1 MHSESAPAVSLP
13 ELDRLQTVIERLGD
27 DARVSTLTRVG
38 GYPIQGV
45 VVGSEDEQAPCLL
58 LVGGVHGLER
68 IGTQV
73 VLAYLATLAERLQW
87 DELTRNALQRSR
99 IAAIPLLN
107 PVGMRAGTRANGNGV
122 DLMRNGPAKG
132 NGQASWFVGG
142 QRLSPLLPWYMGK
155 KGRLEPEAK
164 ALIDFVA
171 EQLVSSVAA
180 IALDVHSGFG
190 FQDRLWFPYAHTRRP
205 FPHAPEA
212 YALYELLNQTLPHHI
227 YRMEPVSASYTIQGD
242 LWDFMY
248 EQACKHGAGLFLPM
262 TLEMGSWT
270 WVRKNPR
277 QVFSLPGSF
286 NPIKGH
292 RLART
297 LRRHLLLMDFLHR
310 AAVGHQAWAALE
322 EQHRERCLSSAL
334 NLWFT

>member
-1 MHSESAPAVSLP
+1 MSLP
-13 ELDRLQTVIERLGD
+13 ELERLQTVIDRLGD
-27 DARVSTLTRVG
+27 DARVEVLTRVG
-38 GYPIQGV
+38 GYPIHGI
-45 VVGSEDEQAPCLL
+45 VVGSEAPEAPCLI

-68 IGTQV
+68 IGTKV
-73 VLAYLATLAERLQW
+73 VLAYLSTLAERLQW
-87 DELTRNALQRSR
+87 DELTRNALERSR
-99 IAAIPLLN
+99 IASIPLLN

-122 DLMRNGPAKG
+122 DLMRNGPTSG

-155 KGRLEPEAK
+155 KGRFEPESK
-164 ALIDFVA
+164 ALIEFVA
-171 EQLVSSVAA
+171 DQVVSSAAA

-190 FQDRLWFPYAHTRRP
+190 FQDRLWFPYAYTRRP
-205 FPHAPEA
+205 FPNTPEV
-212 YALYELLNQTLPHHI
+212 YALFELLNQTLPHHI
-227 YRMEPVSASYTIQGD
+227 YHAEPVSQSYTIQGD

-248 EQACKHGAGLFLPM
+248 QQFRARGQGLFIPM

-277 QVFSLPGSF
+277 QLFTLPGSF
-286 NPIKGH
+286 NPIKRH

-310 AAVGHQAWAALE
+310 AAVGYRAWGDLD

>member
-1 MHSESAPAVSLP
+1 MSLP
-13 ELDRLQTVIERLGD
+13 ELEELQTVIERLGD
-27 DARVSTLTRVG
+27 HARSEVLTRVG
-38 GYPIQGV
+38 GYPIHGI
-45 VVGSEDEQAPCLL
+45 VVGSSDATAPCLL

-68 IGTQV
+68 IGTKV
-73 VLAYLATLAERLQW
+73 VLAYLGMLAERLQW

-122 DLMRNGPAKG
+122 DLMRNGPSNG

-142 QRLSPLLPWYMGK
+142 QRLTPLLPWYMGK
-155 KGRLEPEAK
+155 KGRFEPEAE
-164 ALIDFVA
+164 ALIDFVGD
-171 EQLVSSVAA
+171 QVLSSVASV
-180 IALDVHSGFG
+180 ALDCHSGFG

-205 FPHAPEA
+205 FPNTPEM
-212 YALYELLNQTLPHHI
+212 YALIELLNQTLPNHVYHI
-227 YRMEPVSASYTIQGD
+227 EPVSSSYTIQGD

-248 EQACKHGAGLFLPM
+248 DQSRTHGRGLFLPM

-277 QVFSLPGSF
+277 QLLSLPGSF
-286 NPIKGH
+286 NPIKRH

-297 LRRHLLLMDFLHR
+297 LRRHLLLIDFLHR
-310 AAVGHQAWAALE
+310 AVVGHHAWGSLE

>member
-1 MHSESAPAVSLP
+1 MCPEPSSAVSLP
-13 ELDRLQTVIERLGD
+13 ELDQLHMVIERLGC
-27 DARVSTLTRVG
+27 DARVEILTRVG
-38 GYPIQGV
+38 GHPIHGI
-45 VVGSEDEQAPCLL
+45 VVGSRDETAPCLV

-73 VLAYLATLAERLQW
+73 VLAYLSTLAERLQW
-87 DELTRNALQRSR
+87 DELTRNALERSR

-122 DLMRNGPAKG
+122 DLMRNGPTLG
-132 NGQASWFVGG
+132 TGQASWMVGG

-155 KGRLEPEAK
+155 EGRFEPEAR

-171 EQLVSSVAA
+171 KEVGSAA
-180 IALDVHSGFG
+180 ASIALDVHSGFG
-190 FQDRLWFPYAHTRRP
+190 FQDRLWFPYAYTPRP
-205 FPHAPEA
+205 FPHTPEVF
-212 YALYELLNQTLPHHI
+212 ALCELLDQTLPHHV
-227 YRMEPVSASYTIQGD
+227 YHTEPVSRSYTIQGD

-248 EQACKHGAGLFLPM
+248 DQARERAAGLFLPM

-277 QVFSLPGSF
+277 QVFSLLGTF
-286 NPIKGH
+286 NPIKRH

-297 LRRHLLLMDFLHR
+297 LRRHLLLIDFLHR
-310 AAVGHQAWAALE
+310 ATVGHHAWASLRD
-322 EQHRERCLSSAL
+322 QHRERCLSSAI

>member
-1 MHSESAPAVSLP
+1 MHSESSSTVSLT
-13 ELDRLQTVIERLGD
+13 ELDQLDAIIERLGA
-27 DARVSTLTRVG
+27 DARVDTLTRVG
-38 GYPIQGV
+38 GYPVHGI
-45 VVGSEDEQAPCLL
+45 VVGTTDETAPCLL

-73 VLAYLATLAERLQW
+73 VLAYLGTLAERLQW
-87 DELTRNALQRSR
+87 DELTRNALERSR

-122 DLMRNGPAKG
+122 DLMRNGPTHGTAR
-132 NGQASWFVGG
+132 ASWFVGG
-142 QRLSPLLPWYMGK
+142 QRISALLPWYMGE
-155 KGRLEPEAK
+155 KGRFEPEAE
-164 ALIDFVA
+164 ALIEFVA
-171 EQLVSSVAA
+171 KQVASSAA
-180 IALDVHSGFG
+180 SIALDVHSGFG
-190 FQDRLWFPYAHTRRP
+190 FQDRLWFPYAYTRRP
-205 FPHAPEA
+205 FPHAPEV
-212 YALYELLNQTLPHHI
+212 YALCELLDQTLPHHV
-227 YRMEPVSASYTIQGD
+227 YRTEPVSRSYTIQGD

-248 EQACKHGAGLFLPM
+248 DQGRAHAAGVFVPM

-277 QVFSLPGSF
+277 QVLSLPGSF
-286 NPIKGH
+286 NPIKRH

-297 LRRHLLLMDFLHR
+297 LRRHLLLIDFLHR
-310 AAVGHQAWAALE
+310 ATVSHHAWASLG

>member
-1 MHSESAPAVSLP
+1 MSLP
-13 ELDRLQTVIERLGD
+13 ELDQLQTVIDRLGRN
-27 DARVSTLTRVG
+27 ARVDLLARVG
-38 GYPIQGV
+38 GHPIHGI
-45 VVGSEDEQAPCLL
+45 VVGTRDETAPCLL

-68 IGTQV
+68 IGTKV

-87 DELTRNALQRSR
+87 DELTRSALERSR

-107 PVGMRAGTRANGNGV
+107 PVGMKARTRANGNGV
-122 DLMRNGPAKG
+122 DLMRNGPT
-132 NGQASWFVGG
+132 NGHGHAFWLVGG

-155 KGRLEPEAK
+155 RGRLEPEAA
-164 ALIDFVA
+164 ALVSFVA
-171 EQLVSSVAA
+171 EHVVSSVAA

-205 FPHAPEA
+205 FPHTPEM
-212 YALYELLNQTLPHHI
+212 YALYELLNQTLPHHV
-227 YRMEPVSASYTIQGD
+227 YQTEPVSRAYTIQGD

-248 EQACKHGAGLFLPM
+248 DQSRTHGKGLFLPM

-277 QVFSLPGSF
+277 QVFSVLGSF
-286 NPIKGH
+286 NPIKRH

-310 AAVGHQAWAALE
+310 ATVGHDAWASLDL
-322 EQHRERCLSSAL
+322 QHRERCLSSAH
-334 NLWFT
+334 NLWFTQ

>member
-1 MHSESAPAVSLP
+1 VSLP
-13 ELDRLQTVIERLGD
+13 ELEQLQTVIERLGD
-27 DARVSTLTRVG
+27 DSRVEVLTRVG
-38 GYPIQGV
+38 GYPIQGI
-45 VVGSEDEQAPCLL
+45 VVGTEEPEAPCLI

-68 IGTQV
+68 IGTKV
-73 VLAYLATLAERLQW
+73 VVAYLSTLAERLQW
-87 DELTRNALQRSR
+87 DELTRNALERSR

-122 DLMRNGPAKG
+122 DLMRNGPTLG

-155 KGRLEPEAK
+155 KGRFEPEAE
-164 ALIDFVA
+164 ALIRFVA
-171 EQLVSSVAA
+171 DQVVSSSAA

-190 FQDRLWFPYAHTRRP
+190 FQDRLWFPYAYTRRP
-205 FPHAPEA
+205 FPNTPEV
-212 YALYELLNQTLPHHI
+212 YALFELLNQTLPHHI
-227 YRMEPVSASYTIQGD
+227 YHAEPVSRSYTIQGD

-248 EQACKHGAGLFLPM
+248 DQSRARGRGLFIPM

-277 QVFSLPGSF
+277 QLFTLPGSF
-286 NPIKGH
+286 NPIKRH

-310 AAVGHQAWAALE
+310 AAVGHEAWGDLDDR
-322 EQHRERCLSSAL
+322 HRERCLSSAL

>member
-1 MHSESAPAVSLP
+1 MSLP
-13 ELDRLQTVIERLGD
+13 ELEQLHTVVERLGE
-27 DARVSTLTRVG
+27 DARVKVLTRAG
-38 GYPIQGV
+38 GYPIHGI
-45 VVGSEDEQAPCLL
+45 VVGAEDETVPCLM

-68 IGTQV
+68 IGTKV

-87 DELTRNALQRSR
+87 DELTRSALERSR

-122 DLMRNGPAKG
+122 DLMRNGPTHG
-132 NGQASWFVGG
+132 YGQASWFVGG
-142 QRLSPLLPWYMGK
+142 QRFSPLLPWYMGRE
-155 KGRLEPEAK
+155 GRFEPEAE
-164 ALIDFVA
+164 ALIRFVA
-171 EQLVSSVAA
+171 DQVVSARAS

-190 FQDRLWFPYAHTRRP
+190 FQDRLWFPYAYTRRP
-205 FPHAPEA
+205 FPNTAEVF
-212 YALYELLNQTLPHHI
+212 ALVQLLNQTLPHHI
-227 YRMEPVSASYTIQGD
+227 YHIEPVSRSYTIQGD

-248 EQACKHGAGLFLPM
+248 DQARQHAAGPFLPM

-277 QVFSLPGSF
+277 QIFSVPGTF
-286 NPIKGH
+286 NPIKRH

-297 LRRHLLLMDFLHR
+297 LRRHLLLIDFLHR
-310 AAVGHQAWAALE
+310 AAVGHHAWAALE

>member
-1 MHSESAPAVSLP
+1 VNLP
-13 ELDRLQTVIERLGD
+13 ELDQLQTVIDRLGD
-27 DARVSTLTRVG
+27 DARVNVLARVG
-38 GYPIQGV
+38 GYPIQGI
-45 VVGSEDEQAPCLL
+45 VVGSQDPEAPCLI

-68 IGTQV
+68 IGTKV
-73 VLAYLATLAERLQW
+73 VVAYLSTLAERLQW
-87 DELTRNALQRSR
+87 DALTRAALERSR

-122 DLMRNGPAKG
+122 DLMRNGPVQG

-142 QRLSPLLPWYMGK
+142 QRVSPLLPWYMGK
-155 KGRLEPEAK
+155 PGRLEAESEA
-164 ALIDFVA
+164 LVGFVA
-171 EQLVSSVAA
+171 DQIVSSAA
-180 IALDVHSGFG
+180 SIALDVHSGFG

-205 FPHAPEA
+205 FPNTPEV
-212 YALYELLNQTLPHHI
+212 YALIELLDQTLPHHV
-227 YRMEPVSASYTIQGD
+227 YHVEPVSRSYTIRGD

-248 EQACKHGAGLFLPM
+248 DQARAHGRGLFIPM

-277 QVFSLPGSF
+277 QLFTLPGSF
-286 NPIKGH
+286 NPMKRH

-310 AAVGHQAWAALE
+310 AAVGHDAWGALE
-322 EQHRERCLSSAL
+322 EQHRDRCLSSAL

>member
-1 MHSESAPAVSLP
+1 VNLP
-13 ELDRLQTVIERLGD
+13 ELDQLQTVIDRLGD
-27 DARVSTLTRVG
+27 DARVDVLARVG
-38 GYPIQGV
+38 GYPIHGI
-45 VVGSEDEQAPCLL
+45 VVGSQAPEAPCLI

-68 IGTQV
+68 IGTKV
-73 VLAYLATLAERLQW
+73 VVAYLSTLAERLKW
-87 DELTRNALQRSR
+87 DALTRTALERSR

-122 DLMRNGPAKG
+122 DLMRNGPVEG
-132 NGQASWFVGG
+132 DGRASWFVGG

-155 KGRLEPEAK
+155 NGRLEPESE
-164 ALIDFVA
+164 ALVGFVA
-171 EQLVSSVAA
+171 DQIVSSAA
-180 IALDVHSGFG
+180 SIALDVHSGFG

-205 FPHAPEA
+205 FPNTPEV
-212 YALYELLNQTLPHHI
+212 YALIELLDQTLPHHV
-227 YRMEPVSASYTIQGD
+227 YHVEPVSRSYTIRGD

-248 EQACKHGAGLFLPM
+248 DQARAHGRGLFIPM

-277 QVFSLPGSF
+277 QLFTLPGSF
-286 NPIKGH
+286 NPIKRH

-310 AAVGHQAWAALE
+310 AAVGHDAWGDLE
-322 EQHRERCLSSAL
+322 EQHRDRCLSSAL

>member
-1 MHSESAPAVSLP
+1 MSLP
-13 ELDRLQTVIERLGD
+13 ELEQLQTVIDRLGD
-27 DARVSTLTRVG
+27 DARVETLTRVG
-38 GYPIQGV
+38 GYPIQSVTIGA
-45 VVGSEDEQAPCLL
+45 EDPRVPCLL

-73 VLAYLATLAERLQW
+73 VLAYLGTLAERLQW

-122 DLMRNGPAKG
+122 DLMRNGPARG
-132 NGQASWFVGG
+132 NGEASWFVGG
-142 QRLSPLLPWYMGK
+142 QRLSPLLPWYMGR
-155 KGRLEPEAK
+155 KGRLELEAE
-164 ALIDFVA
+164 ALVGFVE
-171 EQLVSSVAA
+171 EQVASSVAS

-190 FQDRLWFPYAHTRRP
+190 FQDRLWFPYAYTRRP
-205 FPHAPEA
+205 FPNVPEV
-212 YALYELLNQTLPHHI
+212 YALYELLNQTLPNHVYHT
-227 YRMEPVSASYTIQGD
+227 EPVSRSYTIQGD

-248 EQACKHGAGLFLPM
+248 EQAREHARGLFVPM

-277 QVFSLPGSF
+277 QLLSLRGSF
-286 NPIKGH
+286 NPIKRH

-297 LRRHLLLMDFLHR
+297 LRRHLLLIDFLHR
-310 AAVGHQAWAALE
+310 AAVGHEAWGSLE
-322 EQHRERCLSSAL
+322 AQHRARCLSSAL
-334 NLWFT
+334 DLWFT